1 MSTLARGE
9 WRGSKLPTAKKS
21 ELRLLERVEEAAQ
34 PAKVTP
40 RLDKVVEE
48 KAQHHQKV
56 ESVVFSPAIERPQVA
71 RDVDF
76 WANYGW
82 LITTSAAMI
91 GCYLFNLSNAGAFL
105 LLGVIHST
113 FVGGWRTGVAS
124 AALSTLFSAIFL
136 SVPDQL
142 FRYTS
147 LDARSL
153 VGIILACF
161 GSVFLIQFLRKR
173 ETAAAES
180 EAQNIRS
187 ADIQTESERLF
198 HRMADVAP
206 VLLWMADADGKR
218 YFFNQRWQEL
228 LTFRDAPDQE
238 WRRGLHP
245 DDASYILN
253 RYASAVKSGE
263 RFDFEYRMLSSNGEW
278 CWIQDAG
285 APRITET
292 GEYVGYVGC
301 CVNRT
306 ERKRVEAALHQLS
319 GRLLELQDDERR
331 RISRELHDTT
341 AQNLAVL
348 SMNLCAVKNSSK
360 DLNTKT
366 QQTLVE
372 SLELTEQC
380 SQEIRTL
387 SYLLHPPLLD
397 ELGLATALRGYAT
410 GYTRRTGIGVELKM
424 DDIGRLPL
432 DLETTLFR
440 ILQEAL
446 TNVHR
451 HSGSTQA
458 EIRIVRDPKEVRM
471 TISDT
476 GRGVPAQA
484 LEVIEGGGNVGVG
497 IAGMRERAHQ
507 LGGQIKLGS
516 SDRGTTI
523 TAILPLK
530 ERN

>member
-1 MSTLARGE
+1 
-9 WRGSKLPTAKKS
+9 
-21 ELRLLERVEEAAQ
+21 LRLRERVEEAARPTERPLA
-34 PAKVTP
+34 PAKALETVAE
-40 RLDKVVEE
+40 KVQHHSVVE
-48 KAQHHQKV
+48 V
-56 ESVVFSPAIERPQVA
+56 RPLERPQA
-71 RDVDF
+71 RIEGDF
-76 WANYGW
+76 WSSYGW
-82 LITTSAAMI
+82 LVTTSAAMI

-124 AALSTLFSAIFL
+124 AALSAVFSAIFL
-136 SVPDQL
+136 SAPDQL
-142 FRYTS
+142 FHYTS

-153 VGIILACF
+153 VGIILACV
-161 GSVFLIQFLRKR
+161 GSVFLIQYLRKR
-173 ETAAAES
+173 ETAASEF
-180 EAQNIRS
+180 EAQNIRG
-187 ADIQTESERLF
+187 ADIQAESERLF
-198 HRMADVAP
+198 QKMADVAP

-218 YFFNQRWQEL
+218 NFFNQRWSEL
-228 LTFRDAPDQE
+228 LAFRYPPDEE
-238 WRRGLHP
+238 WRRSLHP
-245 DDASYILN
+245 EDSSYVLN
-253 RYASAVKSGE
+253 RYAHAVKSGE
-263 RFDFEYRMLSSNGEW
+263 RFDLEYRMLNPAGEW
-278 CWIQDAG
+278 CWIQDSG
-285 APRITET
+285 APRITES
-292 GEYVGYVGC
+292 GEYVGYIGC

-306 ERKRVEAALHQLS
+306 ERKRVETALHQLS

-348 SMNLCAVKNSSK
+348 SMNLCAVKESAKVLDN
-360 DLNTKT
+360 KT
-366 QQTLVE
+366 RQALTE

-397 ELGLATALRGYAT
+397 ELGLASALRGYAT
-410 GYTRRTGIGVELKM
+410 GYTRRTGIAVELKM

-458 EIRIVRDPKEVRM
+458 EIRIVRDPKEVRL
-471 TISDT
+471 TISDA

-484 LEVIEGGGNVGVG
+484 LEMIEAGGNVGVG

-523 TAILPLK
+523 TAILPVK
-530 ERN
+530 ERI